1 MYSHALLSRI
11 RGLFGLFLELE
22 ARISL
27 HSILDHLTLLAV
39 LIYALHI
46 STFLGGTWLTLA
58 HGCPYMLPVQ
68 LCHIGFLH
76 VY

>member
-1 MYSHALLSRI
+1 
-11 RGLFGLFLELE
+11 
-22 ARISL
+22 
-27 HSILDHLTLLAV
+27 
-39 LIYALHI
+39 LHI